1 MALAI
6 CSREDHVLSIARNG
20 LLGASGR
27 EMHVLLPELREEHM
41 ARTPPSKIA
50 NRLLAG
56 LPAKALAQLR
66 RHLEPVSL
74 PRGQVLTKPGAR
86 IDYVYFPES
95 GMVSLVHPLADGTQI
110 EVGVIGREGF
120 VGAAVLLGANSSPVE
135 AMVQI
140 PGSALRMRATVFRQ
154 QVARIKPFS
163 DAAHRYAQALHLQV
177 SQTAAC
183 NGRHLLHERLARWL
197 LTAHDRADGDELPLS
212 HEFLSMMLG
221 TRRVGVTLA
230 LGTFRTA
237 GIIKNR
243 HGCVTVIDRANLE
256 DAACEC
262 YRSVREEY
270 ANLL

>member
-1 MALAI
+1 
-6 CSREDHVLSIARNG
+6 
-20 LLGASGR
+20 
-27 EMHVLLPELREEHM
+27 MHVLLPARWEEHM
-41 ARTPPSKIA
+41 ARAPPKIA

-74 PRGQVLTKPGAR
+74 PRGQILTKPGAR
-86 IDYVYFPES
+86 IDDVYFPES
-95 GMVSLVHPLADGTQI
+95 GMVSLVHPLTDGTQI

-120 VGAAVLLGANSSPVE
+120 LGVAVLNGADSSPVE
-135 AMVQI
+135 AIVQMA
-140 PGSALRMRATVFRQ
+140 GSALRMRATIFRQ
-154 QVARIKPFS
+154 QVARIKPLS
-163 DAAHRYAQALHLQV
+163 DAAHRYAQALHIQV

-183 NGRHLLHERLARWL
+183 NGRHVLQERLARWL
-197 LTAHDRADGDELPLS
+197 LTARERAESDELPLS

-243 HGCVTVIDRANLE
+243 HGGIT
-256 DAACEC
+256 
-262 YRSVREEY
+262 
-270 ANLL
+270 

>member
-6 CSREDHVLSIARNG
+6 CCREDHVLSIARNG
-20 LLGASGR
+20 LLGASGQ

-74 PRGQVLTKPGAR
+74 ARGQSLTKPGVR

-120 VGAAVLLGANSSPVE
+120 VGAAVLLGANSSPIE

-140 PGSALRMRATVFRQ
+140 PGSAVRMRATVFRQ
-154 QVARIKPFS
+154 QVARNKPFS

-197 LTAHDRADGDELPLS
+197 LTAHDRADSDELPLS

-243 HGCVTVIDRANLE
+243 HGRVTVIDRANLE

-270 ANLL
+270 ASLL

>member
-1 MALAI
+1 MAPKK
-6 CSREDHVLSIARNG
+6 SS
-20 LLGASGR
+20 
-27 EMHVLLPELREEHM
+27 
-41 ARTPPSKIA
+41 TIA

-56 LPAKALAQLR
+56 LPAKARAQLA

-74 PRGQVLTKPGAR
+74 PRGQVLTKPGVR
-86 IDYVYFPES
+86 INYVYFPEG
-95 GMVSLVHPLADGTQI
+95 GMVSLVHPLTDGTQI
-110 EVGVIGREGF
+110 EVGVIGSEGF
-120 VGAAVLLGANSSPVE
+120 VGVPVLLAADTSPVE

-154 QVARIKPFS
+154 QVARIKSLS
-163 DAAHRYAQALHLQV
+163 DAVHRYAQALHVQI

-183 NGRHLLHERLARWL
+183 NGRHLLQERLARWL
-197 LTAHDRADGDELPLS
+197 LTARDRADSDELPLS

-237 GIIKNR
+237 GMIKNR
-243 HGCVTVIDRANLE
+243 HGRVTIMDRANLE

-262 YRSVREEY
+262 YRSVKEEY

>member
-1 MALAI
+1 
-6 CSREDHVLSIARNG
+6 
-20 LLGASGR
+20 
-27 EMHVLLPELREEHM
+27 VLLPELREERM
-41 ARTPPSKIA
+41 APKNSSIIA
-50 NRLLAG
+50 NRLLAA
-56 LPAKALAQLR
+56 LPAKALAQLS

-74 PRGQVLTKPGAR
+74 AWGQVLTKPKAR

-95 GMVSLVHPLADGTQI
+95 GMVSLVHPLTDGTQI

-120 VGAAVLLGANSSPVE
+120 VGVAILLGANSSPIE
-135 AMVQI
+135 AIVQI
-140 PGSALRMRATVFRQ
+140 PGSALRMRATAFRA

-183 NGRHLLHERLARWL
+183 NGRHVLQERLARWL
-197 LTAHDRADGDELPLS
+197 LTARDRAESDELPLS

-221 TRRVGVTLA
+221 ARRVGVTLA
-230 LGTFRTA
+230 LGTFKTA
-237 GIIKNR
+237 GIVKNH
-243 HGCVTVIDRANLE
+243 HGRITILDHANLE

-262 YRSVREEY
+262 YRSVKEEY